1 MYPHHYAEI
10 NPILAHF
17 SHLTDSSKLTA
28 CSSRTGPFCEH
39 LNDKYFQEYS
49 ISPKTLNQ
57 KEKVA
62 YEIEKRNLGY
72 RQKLIKGIETGEIQN
87 IFLVASE
94 DYKALDK
101 LIMEHLKGMIYSRDG
116 ANLDRKKE

>member
-1 MYPHHYAEI
+1 M
-10 NPILAHF
+10 
-17 SHLTDSSKLTA
+17 
-28 CSSRTGPFCEH
+28 
-39 LNDKYFQEYS
+39 NDKYFQEYS
-49 ISPKTLNQ
+49 ISPKPLSQ
-57 KEKVA
+57 KEKLA

-101 LIMEHLKGMIYSRDG
+101 LIIDQLKAMIYSRDG
-116 ANLDRKKE
+116 AKLDGYQE